1 MYVLLSIVLLIFIC
15 MSECMYVCMYVCM
28 YRCSSGK
35 VLEIHNS
42 FHAAMGNRTRN
53 CNIPAVRDAL
63 VSVGGVCALLPLFP
77 QLLTEQ
83 ADYDKVRLSLPL
95 PY

>member
-1 MYVLLSIVLLIFIC
+1 
-15 MSECMYVCMYVCM
+15 MYVC
-28 YRCSSGK
+28 RCSSGK

-42 FHAAMGNRTRN
+42 FHAAMGHRTRN

-77 QLLTEQ
+77 QLLTDQ
-83 ADYDKVRLSLPL
+83 ADYDKVRSTQRLFVLKK
-95 PY
+95 